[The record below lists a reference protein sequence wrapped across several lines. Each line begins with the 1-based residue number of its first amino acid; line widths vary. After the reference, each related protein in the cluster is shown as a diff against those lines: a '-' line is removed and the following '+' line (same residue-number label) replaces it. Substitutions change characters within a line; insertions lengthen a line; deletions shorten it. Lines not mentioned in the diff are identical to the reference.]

1 MQIYPTDR
9 CHADASVDLVFLTMS
24 MGCGGTERVVSRL
37 CEYFVGSHAA
47 IAVVSIADQGED
59 FFKLPAEVTRLRLSS
74 GFSKSGKW
82 ARAFSYIGLIRRL
95 RTTLTKLGAH
105 QVASFLPVPNVLLLA
120 ASVGLPV
127 KTIVC
132 ERNNPYLQ
140 RELNLAWKI
149 LRRFCYPFADKITV
163 NSDAAEEFC
172 RIFRKRTEV
181 IRLSNPPMLNIKPAD
196 PMANRVI
203 LYVGRIVHQKGIDIL
218 LAAAAQVELIN
229 RGWRLVLIGDGN
241 AKSWLRERSSELG
254 LDELI
259 FWKDPTDDIISEY
272 RNAAFVVLPS
282 RFEGTSNAML
292 EALAMGLPVVA
303 SEAGAS
309 GVVINGFNG
318 IVLQTLSA
326 ENLANALDRMTSDED
341 LREKLTSN
349 CIGQSD
355 GASFH
360 QKMGEWEKLFD
371 LSSTVRG

>member
-9 CHADASVDLVFLTMS
+9 CHADTPVDLVFLTMS
-24 MGCGGTERVVSRL
+24 MGCGGTERVISRL
-37 CEYFVGSHAA
+37 CNYFVTSHVA

-59 FFKLPAEVTRLRLSS
+59 FFKLPAEVTRLRLGSVAIEL
-74 GFSKSGKW
+74 GKW
-82 ARAFSYIGLIRRL
+82 KKMFAYVGLILRL
-95 RTTLTKLGAH
+95 RTTLRKLDAH
-105 QVASFLPVPNVLLLA
+105 HVASFLPVPNVLLLV

-140 RELNLAWKI
+140 REMNLVWKI
-149 LRRFCYPFADKITV
+149 IRRLCYPLADKITV
-163 NSDAAEEFC
+163 NSEAAEEFC
-172 RIFRKRTEV
+172 RTFRDGTEV
-181 IRLSNPPMLNIKPAD
+181 IRISNPPMPNIKSAHA
-196 PMANRVI
+196 MANRVI

-218 LAAAAQVELIN
+218 LAAASQVELLN
-229 RGWRLVLIGDGN
+229 RGWRLVLVGEGN
-241 AKSWLRERSSELG
+241 AKSGLRERCSELG

-259 FWKDPTDDIISEY
+259 VWKDPTDDIVSEY

-292 EALAMGLPVVA
+292 EALAMGLPVVV
-303 SEAGAS
+303 SEAGAG
-309 GVVINGFNG
+309 GVVVNGFNG

-341 LREKLTSN
+341 LREKLTNN
-349 CIGQSD
+349 CLGQSD

-360 QKMGEWEKLFD
+360 QKMGEWENLFE
-371 LSSTVRG
+371 LS